1 MAQFAKRD
9 SAIDVNGD
17 TLNGVSVDIAITA
30 DGSWFYFAICAIMGA
45 VGMSVLAASVTKP
58 RTHRVFFYITAA
70 VNLTACIAY
79 FAMGSNLGWAPIDV
93 QFQRDRANV
102 AGVNREIF
110 YARYIDW
117 FVTTPLLLSDLMLT
131 AGLPWT
137 TILWTIFLDEVMVIT
152 GLVGALVSTRYKW
165 GFYAA
170 GCAAMFGVFY
180 NLVIHGQKSARS
192 LGTDVY
198 RTYMMCGVLTLFVW
212 LLYPIAWGVGEGG
225 NVIPPDS
232 EAIFYGVLD
241 FVAKP
246 VFSIALIYGHWNI
259 DPARMGLVLRDY
271 DEAPNYFGTYS
282 PSHGGHGEKGTNGH
296 AADGENAPVIN
307 TPANGA

>member
-1 MAQFAKRD
+1 
-9 SAIDVNGD
+9 
-17 TLNGVSVDIAITA
+17 
-30 DGSWFYFAICAIMGA
+30 
-45 VGMSVLAASVTKP
+45 
-58 RTHRVFFYITAA
+58 
-70 VNLTACIAY
+70 
-79 FAMGSNLGWAPIDV
+79 
-93 QFQRDRANV
+93 
-102 AGVNREIF
+102 
-110 YARYIDW
+110 
-117 FVTTPLLLSDLMLT
+117 
-131 AGLPWT
+131 
-137 TILWTIFLDEVMVIT
+137 
-152 GLVGALVSTRYKW
+152 
-165 GFYAA
+165 
-170 GCAAMFGVFY
+170 
-180 NLVIHGQKSARS
+180 
-192 LGTDVY
+192 
-198 RTYMMCGVLTLFVW
+198 MMCGVLTLFVW

-307 TPANGA
+307 APANGA